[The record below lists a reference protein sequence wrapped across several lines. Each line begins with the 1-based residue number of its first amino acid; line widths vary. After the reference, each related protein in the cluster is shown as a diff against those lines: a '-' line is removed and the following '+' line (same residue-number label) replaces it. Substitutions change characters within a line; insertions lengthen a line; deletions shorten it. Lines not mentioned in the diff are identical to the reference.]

1 MLGSV
6 KGRVRT
12 EIGGHEEKGL
22 PGIPSSEKIQTPVCD
37 PVGRVIFFFMD
48 PGPRQIAVAVY
59 AGVCYVSIGS
69 QLLFQPVKVVVS
81 HELGF
86 PVWNRAV
93 PGAVEI
99 SVVKV
104 YIMESQKIAKGMD
117 MHLSN
122 TLSVISGSR
131 QLPCHCMFVIPGKIV
146 FIAYP
151 AMMALFPSGM
161 EGSPGGNTTGA
172 GTVCMVEDHP
182 LSGQTVKIR
191 GLYIWVTTV
200 AQAVSPEL
208 VCHD

>member
-1 MLGSV
+1 MRKKGFRGS
-6 KGRVRT
+6 RLLRN
-12 EIGGHEEKGL
+12 
-22 PGIPSSEKIQTPVCD
+22 IQTPVCD

-48 PGPRQIAVAVY
+48 PGSRQIAVAVY

-69 QLLFQPVKVVVS
+69 QLLLQPVKVVVS

-122 TLSVISGSR
+122 ALGVISGSR
-131 QLPCHCMFVIPGKIV
+131 QFLCHCVFVIPGKIV

-151 AMMALFPSGM
+151 AMMALFSSGM

-172 GTVCMVEDHP
+172 GAVCMVEDHP
-182 LSGQTVKIR
+182 LSGQTVQDK
-191 GLYIWVTTV
+191 GSFT
-200 AQAVSPEL
+200 SG
-208 VCHD
+208 